1 MTADMA
7 GRVALV
13 ALLGVAL
20 LPAAA
25 SAQFT
30 REHDITS
37 LRGFHGDT
45 GRIRR
50 SFESDD
56 EARSIFR
63 QVLAAAGLAG
73 IEDRI
78 LIRASAETPNALAG
92 MEPGGTRYIFYNAVF
107 IKEIAARSNSYW
119 SLVAI
124 LAHEVG
130 HHVRFHTVTEGRDHE
145 FELEADYQAG
155 FILRRMGAT
164 LDDAQAVYRTFPDA
178 ATRTHPGR
186 DQRLQSVTLG
196 WSAGGSA
203 SPSPPSGA
211 NPVPASQTDNRGCF
225 SGQVRRVD
233 GSCVTKD
240 PSSPLPRSSGAAP
253 LSRSEEAAISPLQTF
268 RECNEC
274 PELVA
279 VPPGVIENS
288 TEPSHRIRI
297 GRRLAVA
304 KYEVTLAQWDAC
316 ALDGGCAYVPDD
328 SGWGRGD
335 RPATKVSWDDV
346 KTAYLPW
353 LSRKTGKRYRLL
365 TEAEWR
371 YVAAAGSTSS
381 YSWGDDFI
389 RGQANC
395 AGCGSPWDNKQSAPV
410 GSFPPNAFGLFDV
423 HGNVWEWVED
433 CVAPNYPRMPSD
445 GSAAMGDASC
455 FKGLRGGSW
464 DNDTGILQLTSR
476 GRNRRNLRSHSV
488 GFRVARS
495 LE

>member
-1 MTADMA
+1 MSGGAAARLAFMA
-7 GRVALV
+7 LIC
-13 ALLGVAL
+13 VAL
-20 LPAAA
+20 LPTAAN
-25 SAQFT
+25 AQFT
-30 REHDITS
+30 KQHDITS
-37 LRGFHGDT
+37 LRGFHGDS

-78 LIRASAETPNALAG
+78 AIRASAETPNALAG
-92 MEPGGTRYIFYNAVF
+92 IDASGTRYIFYNAVF
-107 IKEIAARSNSYW
+107 IKQIAARTNSYW

-130 HHVRFHTVTEGRDHE
+130 HHVRFHTVIDGRDHD

-164 LDDAQAVYRTFPDA
+164 LEETQAVYRTFPEA
-178 ATRTHPGR
+178 ETRTHPGR
-186 DQRLQSVTLG
+186 AQRLQSVTLG
-196 WSAGGSA
+196 WSAGGG
-203 SPSPPSGA
+203 SPSPQQTEPRPGST
-211 NPVPASQTDNRGCF
+211 SQADNRACF
-225 SGQVRRVD
+225 SGQVRRAD

-240 PSSPLPRSSGAAP
+240 PTSPLPRPAGAVP
-253 LSRSEEAAISPLQTF
+253 LSRAEEAAIAPLQTF
-268 RECNEC
+268 RECNDC

-279 VPPGVIENS
+279 VAAGVIENPA
-288 TEPSHRIRI
+288 EPSHRIRI
-297 GRRLAVA
+297 NRRLAVS

-316 ALDGGCAYVPDD
+316 VTGGGCAHVPDD
-328 SGWGRGD
+328 SGWGRGE
-335 RPATKVSWDDV
+335 RPAIKVSWDDV
-346 KTAYLPW
+346 KTQYLPW

-365 TEAEWR
+365 TEAEWL
-371 YVAAAGSTSS
+371 YVASAGSTSS
-381 YSWGDDFI
+381 YTWGDDFT

-395 AGCGSPWDNKQSAPV
+395 SNCGSPWDNKQTAPV

-423 HGNVWEWVED
+423 HGNVWEWIED
-433 CVAPNYPRMPSD
+433 CVAPNYPRLPTD
-445 GSAAMGDASC
+445 GSAATGDAQC

-464 DNDTGILQLTSR
+464 DNDTGMLQLTSR
-476 GRNRRNLRSHSV
+476 GRNRRTLRSHTV
-488 GFRVARS
+488 GFRVVRT

>member
-1 MTADMA
+1 MTAGIV
-7 GRVALV
+7 GRLALITF
-13 ALLGVAL
+13 LCVAL
-20 LPAAA
+20 LPTAGN
-25 SAQFT
+25 AQFT
-30 REHDITS
+30 REHAITS

-45 GRIRR
+45 GRIQR

-63 QVLAAAGLAG
+63 QVLTAAGLAG

-92 MEPGGTRYIFYNAVF
+92 IEPGGTRYIFYNAVF
-107 IKEIAARSNSYW
+107 IKEIAARTNSYW

-186 DQRLQSVTLG
+186 GQRLQSVTLG
-196 WSAGGSA
+196 WSAGSNQ
-203 SPSPPSGA
+203 PSRPPSTE
-211 NPVPASQTDNRGCF
+211 NPRPPSQNDDRGCLP
-225 SGQVRRVD
+225 GQVRRVD
-233 GSCVTKD
+233 SSCVAKD
-240 PSSPLPRSSGAAP
+240 PTSPLKRSDGPRP
-253 LSRSEEAAISPLQTF
+253 LTRAEEAAISPLQTF
-268 RECNEC
+268 KECQEC

-279 VPPGVIENS
+279 VPAGVIENS
-288 TEPSHRIRI
+288 AEPSHRIRI
-297 GRRLAVA
+297 SRRLAVA
-304 KYEVTLAQWDAC
+304 RFEVTLAQWDAC

-365 TEAEWR
+365 TEAEWL
-371 YVAAAGSTSS
+371 YVAGAGSTSA
-381 YSWGDDFI
+381 YSWGDDFT

-423 HGNVWEWVED
+423 HGNVWEWIED
-433 CVAPNYPRMPSD
+433 CVAPTYPKLPSD
-445 GSAAMGDASC
+445 GSAATGDASC

-464 DNDTGILQLTSR
+464 DNDTGMLQLTSR
-476 GRNRRNLRSHSV
+476 GRNRRNLRSHTV
-488 GFRVARS
+488 GFKVVRS
-495 LE
+495 LD